1 MFIAKMM
8 SIPSVQAWL
17 WCALLC
23 TSCLQ
28 PPSTSPPTNKSLGF
42 LCTVANCVVNN
53 HRNAVA
59 FRVTNDSDQDV
70 RIRAWSLS
78 PYQIVNEAGETV
90 PPSLLTEAV
99 APPIQEYMT
108 VRKHSTL
115 SYAYPSEF
123 FSNYPLVEGGKYV
136 LLCRYGEQAK
146 RKRGAPRALLNETV
160 VPNTPFT
167 ACK

>member
-1 MFIAKMM
+1 MH
-8 SIPSVQAWL
+8 QL
-17 WCALLC
+17 
-23 TSCLQ
+23 
-28 PPSTSPPTNKSLGF
+28 PPNPHLHSPPTNKSLGF
-42 LCTVANCVVNN
+42 LCTVANCVFNN
-53 HRNAVA
+53 QRNAIA
-59 FRVTNDSDQDV
+59 FRVTNDSDQNV

-78 PYQIVNEAGETV
+78 PYQIVNEAGEPM
-90 PPSLLTEAV
+90 PPSRLTEAV

-108 VRKHSTL
+108 VRKYSTV
-115 SYAYPSEF
+115 SHAYLSEF
-123 FSNYPLVEGGKYV
+123 FSNYLLVEGGKHV